1 MVFMKRI
8 ISVILALISV
18 LIVFSGCGRK
28 VSNYSVEEHMQR
40 ISERVRNTTWL
51 IEDFEDFDVYPLY
64 GKDEK
69 LKFFLLEFNPHGF
82 VFIFVQDEP
91 PVLMSCLYAH
101 KSMYIVSAD
110 YYYKEETWFRY
121 VADKNGP
128 PLSDFVERAPSAK
141 KGTPIFD
148 AKGEIIKYDKSPYYV
163 SGNVN
168 EKKYVFETEVSSEFI
183 CAVKKGGKFINLI
196 SGTELPDADSYNSI
210 ENATLYGKIIA
221 NRRFDL

>member
-1 MVFMKRI
+1 MKRI
-8 ISVILALISV
+8 ISVILVLISV
-18 LIVFSGCGRK
+18 VIVFSGCGRK
-28 VSNYSVEEHMQR
+28 VSNYSVEEHIQR

-64 GKDEK
+64 DKDEK

-82 VFIFVQDEP
+82 GFIFVKDEP
-91 PVLMSCLYAH
+91 PVLTSCLYVH
-101 KSMYIVSAD
+101 KSMYIVSAN
-110 YYYKEETWFRY
+110 YYYKERTWFRY

-128 PLSDFVERAPSAK
+128 PLSDFVEGAPSSK

-148 AKGEIIKYDKSPYYV
+148 EKGEIIKYDKSPYYV

-168 EKKYVFETEVSSEFI
+168 EKKYVFETEDSYEYI
-183 CAVKKGGKFINLI
+183 CAVKKDGKFINLI
-196 SGTELPDADSYNSI
+196 SGTELPDADSYDSI

>member
-1 MVFMKRI
+1 MKRV
-8 ISVILALISV
+8 ISVILVLISV
-18 LIVFSGCGRK
+18 VIVFSGCGRK
-28 VSNYSVEEHMQR
+28 VSNYSVEEHIQR

-51 IEDFEDFDVYPLY
+51 IDDFEDFDVYPLY
-64 GKDEK
+64 DKDEE

-82 VFIFVQDEP
+82 GFIFVQDEP
-91 PVLMSCLYAH
+91 PVLTSCLYAH
-101 KSMYIVSAD
+101 KSMYIVSAN
-110 YYYKEETWFRY
+110 YYYKEQTWFRY

-128 PLSDFVERAPSAK
+128 SLSDFVDGASSSK

-148 AKGEIIKYDKSPYYV
+148 EKGEIIKYDKSPYYV

-168 EKKYVFETEVSSEFI
+168 EKKYIFETDDSSEFI
-183 CAVKKGGKFINLI
+183 CAVKKDGKFINLI
-196 SGTELPDADSYNSI
+196 SGTELPDVDSYDSI

>member
-8 ISVILALISV
+8 ISVILVLISV
-18 LIVFSGCGRK
+18 VIVFSGCGRK
-28 VSNYSVEEHMQR
+28 VSNYSVEEHIQR
-40 ISERVRNTTWL
+40 ISERVRNHKWI

-82 VFIFVQDEP
+82 VFIFVKDEP
-91 PVLMSCLYAH
+91 PVLTSCLYAH
-101 KSMYIVSAD
+101 KSMYIISAD
-110 YYYKEETWFRY
+110 YYDKERTWFRY

-128 PLSDFVERAPSAK
+128 SLFDFVEEASSSK

-148 AKGEIIKYDKSPYYV
+148 EKGEIIKYDKSPYYV

-168 EKKYVFETEVSSEFI
+168 EKKYVFETEVSYEYI
-183 CAVKKGGKFINLI
+183 CAVKKDGKFINLI
-196 SGTELPDADSYNSI
+196 SGTELPDADSYDSI

-221 NRRFDL
+221 SRRFDL

>member
-1 MVFMKRI
+1 MKRA
-8 ISVILALISV
+8 ISVILVLISV
-18 LIVFSGCGRK
+18 VIVFSGCGRK
-28 VSNYSVEEHMQR
+28 VSNYSVEEHIQR

-51 IEDFEDFDVYPLY
+51 IDDFEDFDVYPLY
-64 GKDEK
+64 DKDEK

-82 VFIFVQDEP
+82 GFIFVQDEP
-91 PVLMSCLYAH
+91 PVLTSCLYAH
-101 KSMYIVSAD
+101 KSMYIVSAN
-110 YYYKEETWFRY
+110 YYYKEQTWFRY

-128 PLSDFVERAPSAK
+128 PLSDFVEMAPSSK

-148 AKGEIIKYDKSPYYV
+148 EKGEIIKYDKSPYYV

-168 EKKYVFETEVSSEFI
+168 EKKYVFETEDSSEFI
-183 CAVKKGGKFINLI
+183 CAVKKDEKFINLI
-196 SGTELPDADSYNSI
+196 SGTELPDADSYDSI